1 MPMRKDASQVCPN
14 ADVRTG
20 RKTYTSKNWGTM
32 EDLSNCIIR
41 VTQELKN
48 LQEQL
53 QWAAFQRSDKS
64 AQDQVMSNLLDIGLI
79 QDLKRTVDH
88 TRHFLWSYIEFAAA
102 TCGPHKEM
110 DHAQQSERLA
120 QITEMLRLLYGSS
133 SALPQPQTF
142 VERVTLSVERL
153 QDKHASPH

>member
-1 MPMRKDASQVCPN
+1 
-14 ADVRTG
+14 
-20 RKTYTSKNWGTM
+20 M

-64 AQDQVMSNLLDIGLI
+64 VQDRVLNDLLDIGLV

-102 TCGPHKEM
+102 TCGPHKEV

-120 QITEMLRLLYGSS
+120 QITEMLRLLYASF
-133 SALPQPQTF
+133 ALPQPQAF

-153 QDKHASPH
+153 QGKHASPHPLTDERAA

>member
-1 MPMRKDASQVCPN
+1 
-14 ADVRTG
+14 
-20 RKTYTSKNWGTM
+20 M

-64 AQDQVMSNLLDIGLI
+64 AQDRVLNDLLDIGLV

-102 TCGPHKEM
+102 TCGPNKEV
-110 DHAQQSERLA
+110 DHALQGERLA
-120 QITEMLRLLYGSS
+120 QITEMLRLLYSS
-133 SALPQPQTF
+133 SASPQPQTF
-142 VERVTLSVERL
+142 VEQITLSVARL
-153 QDKHASPH
+153 QDKHLKDKQQQDNHDSQHSSAKACAA

>member
-1 MPMRKDASQVCPN
+1 
-14 ADVRTG
+14 
-20 RKTYTSKNWGTM
+20 M

-41 VTQELKN
+41 VTQELNN

-53 QWAAFQRSDKS
+53 QWAAFQRSDPGV
-64 AQDQVMSNLLDIGLI
+64 QDRVLNDLWDIGLI

-102 TCGPHKEM
+102 TCGPYKEV
-110 DHAQQSERLA
+110 DHALQSQRLA

-133 SALPQPQTF
+133 ALPQPLTF
-142 VERVTLSVERL
+142 VEQVTLSVARL
-153 QDKHASPH
+153 QDKHLQNKQLQDKQQQDNDDSQHSSAKACAA

>member
-1 MPMRKDASQVCPN
+1 
-14 ADVRTG
+14 
-20 RKTYTSKNWGTM
+20 M

-64 AQDQVMSNLLDIGLI
+64 AQDRVLNDLLDIGLV
-79 QDLKRTVDH
+79 QDLKHTVDH
-88 TRHFLWSYIEFAAA
+88 MRHFLWSYIEFAVA
-102 TCGPHKEM
+102 TCGPHKEV

-120 QITEMLRLLYGSS
+120 LITEMLRLLYSSSS

-142 VERVTLSVERL
+142 VGRATLSVEL
-153 QDKHASPH
+153 QQDKDLKDKQQQDNHDSQHASAKACAA

>member
-1 MPMRKDASQVCPN
+1 
-14 ADVRTG
+14 
-20 RKTYTSKNWGTM
+20 M

-64 AQDQVMSNLLDIGLI
+64 AQDRVLNELLDIGLI

-88 TRHFLWSYIEFAAA
+88 ARHFLWSYIEFAAA
-102 TCGPHKEM
+102 TCGPHKEV

-120 QITEMLRLLYGSS
+120 RITEMLRLLYGSS

-142 VERVTLSVERL
+142 VERVTLSVARL
-153 QDKHASPH
+153 QDRHLKDKQLQDKQQQDNDDSQHSSAKACAA